1 MIFRNYTSYVPKNV
15 YPVPEQPIIPLTYIP
30 NYIGNQFPIVDQ
42 LMTSKKKQHVTAL
55 LPTIVQITTSLP
67 TYVPKGFDHQ
77 PPDGKQLGDSPRGCL
92 PRGDQLGK
100 PPFNPPIASFGWLAP
115 NPRMLW

>member
-1 MIFRNYTSYVPKNV
+1 VPKNV